1 MNLIEQFARHIEFC
15 GRGQVADKEV
25 EGNIFWGLMPDQP
38 DNAVCVFSTDSGYGG
53 SDDGAR
59 VQVVVRARVTRAAY
73 ELSQRIVEDLAEFD
87 GYLAGDGAR
96 VQIEIIN
103 ASAGL
108 GVDEKRR
115 DLYSSNFLVRYC
127 NF

>member
-15 GRGQVADKEV
+15 GFGQVSDKTV
-25 EGNIFWGLMPDQP
+25 DGNIFWGTMPDQP
-38 DNAVCVFSTDSGYGG
+38 DNAVGVFSTDSAYGG

-59 VQVVVRARVTRAAY
+59 VQVIVRAKTTKAAY
-73 ELSQRIVEDLAEFD
+73 ELSQAIVEELAEFD

-96 VQIEIIN
+96 AQIEVIN

-108 GVDEKRR
+108 GVDEKHR
-115 DLYSSNFLVRYC
+115 DMYSSNFLVHYC

>member
-15 GRGQVADKEV
+15 GLGQVSDKETD
-25 EGNIFWGLMPDQP
+25 GNIFWGLMPDQP
-38 DNAVCVFSTDSGYGG
+38 DNAIGVFSTDSGYGG
-53 SDDGAR
+53 SEDGAR
-59 VQVVVRARVTRAAY
+59 VQVIVRATTTKAAY
-73 ELSQRIVEDLAEFD
+73 EISQNIVEELAEFD

-96 VQIEIIN
+96 ARIEVVN

-115 DLYSSNFLVRYC
+115 DMYSSNFLVHYC

>member
-15 GRGQVADKEV
+15 GFGQVSDREV
-25 EGNIFWGLMPDQP
+25 EGNIFWGTMPDQP

-53 SDDGAR
+53 YDDGAR
-59 VQVVVRARVTRAAY
+59 VQVIVRAKTTKAAY
-73 ELSQRIVEDLAEFD
+73 ELSQSIVEELAEFD

-96 VQIEIIN
+96 ARIDVIN

-108 GVDEKRR
+108 GVDDKRR
-115 DLYSSNFLVRYC
+115 DMYSSNFLVHYC

>member
-15 GRGQVADKEV
+15 GFGRVADKDV
-25 EGNIFWGLMPDQP
+25 DGGIFWGTMPDQP
-38 DNAVCVFSTDSGYGG
+38 DNAVCVFSTDSAYGG

-59 VQVVVRARVTRAAY
+59 IQVIVRAKTTKAAY
-73 ELSQRIVEDLAEFD
+73 ELSQSIVEELADFD
-87 GYLAGDGAR
+87 GYLAGDGAKA
-96 VQIEIIN
+96 QIEVIS

-108 GVDEKRR
+108 GADEKRR

>member
-1 MNLIEQFARHIEFC
+1 
-15 GRGQVADKEV
+15 
-25 EGNIFWGLMPDQP
+25 MPDQP

>member
-1 MNLIEQFARHIEFC
+1 MNLIEQIARHIEFC
-15 GRGQVADKEV
+15 GFGHVSDREAD
-25 EGNIFWGLMPDQP
+25 GDIFWGTMPDQP

-59 VQVVVRARVTRAAY
+59 VQVIVRAKSTKAAY
-73 ELSQRIVEDLAEFD
+73 ELSQSIVEELAEFD
-87 GYLAGDGAR
+87 GYLAGDGAMAR
-96 VQIEIIN
+96 IEVIN

-115 DLYSSNFLVRYC
+115 DMYSSNFLVHYC